1 MTVRIS
7 KPAFNVREKLSQ
19 LEGRV
24 PFERMPV
31 GSVMLIGR
39 NFADNITNVS
49 SNDSWT
55 NIVGADITVFPRLQ
69 SSLLEIEMVFS
80 MEAQDYVNGIG
91 FRIWRSRIRSD
102 ALGMNTNKIYDN
114 YQHSHWGSG
123 MGQWGGPGQIV
134 LKVYDKPYNMTGIH
148 DADYGGLDVSNR
160 GEGIRYYMQAYK
172 ERGNNL
178 YVNYGQ
184 DEEGLI
190 TTVKEI
196 RQ

>member
-39 NFADNITNVS
+39 RFTSNRTNIS
-49 SNDSWT
+49 SNATWT
-55 NIVGADITVFPRLQ
+55 NISDCDITVFPRLQ
-69 SSLLEIEMVFS
+69 SSLLEIEMNFS
-80 MEAQDYVNGIG
+80 MEAQNAPSGIG
-91 FRIWRSRIRSD
+91 FRIYRSRIRSD
-102 ALGMNTNKIYDN
+102 GLGANTNKIYDN

-123 MGQWGGPGQIV
+123 VGDWAGPGQIV
-134 LKVYDKPYNMTGIH
+134 LKVYDKPYNITGIH
-148 DADYGGLDVSNR
+148 DADYSATDVSNR
-160 GEGIRYYMQAYK
+160 GEGIYDYAQAYK
-172 ERGNNL
+172 ESGNNL

-184 DEEGLI
+184 DSEGCI
-190 TTVKEI
+190 VTVKEI

>member
-7 KPAFNVREKLSQ
+7 KPAFNLRDKISQ

-24 PFERMPV
+24 PFERMPI

-39 NFADNITNVS
+39 RFTSNRTNIS
-49 SNDSWT
+49 SNQSWT
-55 NIVGADITVFPRLQ
+55 NISDCDITVFPRLQ
-69 SSLLEIEMVFS
+69 SSLLEIEMIFS
-80 MEAQDYVNGIG
+80 MEAQAYPNGIG
-91 FRIWRSRIRSD
+91 FRIWRSRSSD
-102 ALGMNTNKIYDN
+102 ALGTNANKIYDN

-123 MGQWGGPGQIV
+123 LGTWGGPGQIV

-148 DADYGGLDVSNR
+148 DADYGATDVSNR
-160 GEGIRYYMQAYK
+160 GNGIYYYAQAYK
-172 ERGNNL
+172 ETGDNL

-184 DEEGLI
+184 DSEGCI
-190 TTVKEI
+190 VTVKEI

>member
-7 KPAFNVREKLSQ
+7 KPAFNLRDKISQ

-24 PFERMPV
+24 PFERMPI

-39 NFADNITNVS
+39 RFTSNRTNIS
-49 SNDSWT
+49 SNHTWT
-55 NIVGADITVFPRLQ
+55 NISDCDITVFPRLQ
-69 SSLLEIEMVFS
+69 SSLLEIEMIFS
-80 MEAQDYVNGIG
+80 MEAQAYTNGIG
-91 FRIWRSRIRSD
+91 FRIWRSRSSD
-102 ALGMNTNKIYDN
+102 ALGTNVNKIYDN

-123 MGQWGGPGQIV
+123 LGTWGGPGQIV

-148 DADYGGLDVSNR
+148 DADYGATDVSNR
-160 GEGIRYYMQAYK
+160 GNGIYYYAQALK
-172 ERGNNL
+172 ETGDNL

-184 DEEGLI
+184 DSEGCI
-190 TTVKEI
+190 VTVKEI

>member
-1 MTVRIS
+1 MTIRIS
-7 KPAFNVREKLSQ
+7 KPAFNLREKLSQ

-39 NFADNITNVS
+39 RFASNITNIS
-49 SNDSWT
+49 SNSSWT

-69 SSLLEIEMVFS
+69 SSLLEIEMNFT
-80 MEAQDYVNGIG
+80 MESQNAPSGIG

-102 ALGMNTNKIYDN
+102 GLGTNTNKIYDN
-114 YQHSHWGSG
+114 YQHSHWGTG
-123 MGQWGGPGQIV
+123 NWTGPGTII
-134 LKVYDKPYNMTGIH
+134 LKVFDKPYNITGIH
-148 DADYGGLDVSNR
+148 DADYGAVDVSNR
-160 GEGIRYYMQAYK
+160 GEGIYYYAQAYK
-172 ERGNNL
+172 ETGNNL

-184 DEEGLI
+184 DSEGLI
-190 TTVKEI
+190 VTVKEI